1 MVYGVCMTRT
11 QIMLTPTLKIQIGNY
26 AKEENLSFSAAV
38 RNLIGVSLSKMSYPK
53 KNKVKGLFKLIENA
67 GKGPKDLSTN
77 DKLLYRL

>member
-1 MVYGVCMTRT
+1 MTRT

-38 RNLIGVSLSKMSYPK
+38 RNLVSVSLSKMNYPK
-53 KNKVKGLFKLIENA
+53 KNKVKGLFKLVENA